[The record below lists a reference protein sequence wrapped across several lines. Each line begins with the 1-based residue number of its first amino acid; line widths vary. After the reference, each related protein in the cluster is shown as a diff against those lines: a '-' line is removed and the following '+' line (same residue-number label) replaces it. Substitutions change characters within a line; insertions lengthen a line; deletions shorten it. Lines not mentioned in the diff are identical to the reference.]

1 MEYIDLMPVI
11 TGVITL
17 VSALLTVFAVPY
29 VKSALSADK
38 LERLSTWVKVFVHAA
53 EQLFIGSGRGREKLQ
68 YVADMLRKKGY
79 TIDVDD
85 TTDAVRAMI
94 EAAVLELNNG

>member
-1 MEYIDLMPVI
+1 MEYIDLMPVV
-11 TGVITL
+11 TGVIAL
-17 VSALLTVFAVPY
+17 VGALLTVFAVPY
-29 VKSALSADK
+29 LKSVLSADK
-38 LERLSTWVKVFVHAA
+38 LERLSTWVRVFVQAA
-53 EQLFIGSGRGREKLQ
+53 EQLFSGSGRGREKLE